1 MWLTFGSFPDFN
13 SGWFMIVGNVI
24 VDTMY
29 FNAFWPYIDIILYGG
44 IRLAYRWCDHGL
56 CGSWNKYNTKATT
69 LQQYIDLYSGD
80 GFYMHFKYSTI
91 MNIVF
96 TTMMFG
102 LGMPILFPYAV
113 IGLINLYVTEKGLL
127 YYSYRQPPNYN
138 NILSNSVIN
147 LMQKAPIYMMAIG
160 YWMLSSP

>member
-1 MWLTFGSFPDFN
+1 
-13 SGWFMIVGNVI
+13 
-24 VDTMY
+24 
-29 FNAFWPYIDIILYGG
+29 
-44 IRLAYRWCDHGL
+44 
-56 CGSWNKYNTKATT
+56 
-69 LQQYIDLYSGD
+69 
-80 GFYMHFKYSTI
+80 MHFKYSTI

-160 YWMLSSP
+160 YWMLSSPQLIDNLHLNKVEQSSDVPANGHTL